1 MKVKLTP
8 LNIISAV
15 CITIAAVL
23 LFEKRPPSNAHTIN
37 LQPILIGFSLLI
49 AVIAFI
55 SDQIFRKF
63 IPELK
68 KIWIVECTVILFT
81 VLLFVIIK
89 VSIN

>member
-15 CITIAAVL
+15 FLTIAVVM
-23 LFEKRPPSNAHTIN
+23 LFEKRPPVNAHVIN
-37 LQPILIGFSLLI
+37 LYPILIGFSLLI
-49 AVIAFI
+49 VVIAFV

-81 VLLFVIIK
+81 ILLFIIIK